1 MRSPPHCFLAI
12 LPTVECLIEGGA
24 LMKGRLKEGGLLIEE
39 LGYTVNSI
47 SRTCKGAKNLFERKI
62 EKEKA

>member
-1 MRSPPHCFLAI
+1 
-12 LPTVECLIEGGA
+12 
-24 LMKGRLKEGGLLIEE
+24 MKGRLKEGGLLIEE